1 MFIRKQKFSIRK
13 YTMGTAS
20 VMLGVV
26 FLFSNLNNVEA
37 AEEQKVAEE
46 QKAAEEQKVAE
57 EQKAAE
63 EQK

>member
-1 MFIRKQKFSIRK
+1 
-13 YTMGTAS
+13 MGTAS